1 MDNRS
6 LRPFAFVLAVRDF
19 DATAKYFHEAL
30 GFDVQWIDAS
40 DWRLVSRG
48 QVNVM
53 IGRCPDVTPAR
64 EVGDHSYFAYLQVED
79 VDAMHAELSNRG
91 AIIRMPPT
99 DRPYGQRE
107 MVVATPDGH
116 RMVIGQPLSLTASQN

>member
-1 MDNRS
+1 MDNRG
-6 LRPFAFVLAVRDF
+6 LRSFAFVLAVRDF

-30 GFDVQWIDAS
+30 GFDLQWTDAS
-40 DWRLVSRG
+40 DWRLLSRG

-53 IGRCPDVTPAR
+53 IGHCPDVIPAAD
-64 EVGDHSYFAYLQVED
+64 VGDHSYFAYLHVED

-91 AIIRMPPT
+91 AIIQMPPK
-99 DRPYGQRE
+99 DQPYGQRE

-116 RMVIGQPLSLTASQN
+116 RMVIGQPLAMPRPT